1 MNELDLMVVVEV
13 PGRSLAVG
21 EGSWRLCK
29 PRLRL
34 GAAIIK
40 AELEGVMVLYGGTL
54 TSYGAEVMARTLQLM
69 SDE

>member
-21 EGSWRLCK
+21 EGSWRRCK

-40 AELEGVMVLYGGTL
+40 SELEGVMVLYGVPL
-54 TSYGAEVMARTLQLM
+54 LLM
-69 SDE
+69 VLR

>member
-1 MNELDLMVVVEV
+1 MVVVEV

-34 GAAIIK
+34 GAAIVK
-40 AELEGVMVLYGGTL
+40 AELEGVTVLYGVPL
-54 TSYGAEVMARTLQLM
+54 LLM
-69 SDE
+69 VLRLGRELND